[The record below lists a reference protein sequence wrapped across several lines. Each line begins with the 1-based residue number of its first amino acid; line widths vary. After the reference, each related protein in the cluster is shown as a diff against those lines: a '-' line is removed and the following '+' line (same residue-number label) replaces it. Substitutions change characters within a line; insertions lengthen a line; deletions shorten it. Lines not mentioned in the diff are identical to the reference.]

1 MQSVPSTL
9 SAETLKE
16 KSADYR
22 FETYTYIVTITRADR
37 AVFSILETEYE
48 AGLRDSFTG
57 EQEVS
62 YHFRGSSFDMA
73 SGRELSLSEL
83 VPDEKALQER
93 LPEALKVQYGTDG
106 LAGTEPSDYSWTA
119 DALGIR
125 FYFNSDAVSGEKR
138 REIWG
143 YDDDR
148 VITVAF
154 PYDTLLDGSMSQ
166 KLSEAPKA
174 YIARIDRETV
184 YDLPYGDFSIMLT
197 KDESRTIIRVMPDHG
212 SESSLEIEYADDQS
226 DFYIIRSHGG
236 FYLFRE
242 EVGDQDG
249 FFYDFSSPDG
259 GYGRFAYNPSQYFD
273 SFMREIK
280 LALPYDPYCAH
291 MCEERRS
298 FGYGSNDKSTFI
310 PHGHYSFPDDADGGY
325 KHFELI
331 DDALQIDTL
340 NTACRLLEDLSA
352 VELDPQG
359 RELDEITVKA
369 GSAMVFE
376 SATGEATQY
385 LPHPE
390 RLSPDIRYAYDCRLA
405 DGRRIRIYP
414 RGAGN
419 KIKVNGAYL
428 CRFTEPVSLAEAQI
442 DITPPERE
450 AFTVRIGGRDYPLV
464 PDYSKPDH
472 YGEEIDFGGYI
483 WWQVE
488 GYVGRYKISAE
499 DLLDMQDERV
509 VGNRQFGENSVLLK
523 IRKDGKI
530 RFDYFGEVYE
540 GVMPDRRYYGEE
552 VTFSLESPSEQRD
565 FRIIPRVG
573 YSEDEYSETDGS
585 PHDVP
590 SKIELYS
597 EGLPA
602 TNEPSAQ
609 PVLIV
614 YLTRTDTD
622 IPKP

>member
-22 FETYTYIVTITRADR
+22 FETYAYIVTITRADR

-93 LPEALKVQYGTDG
+93 LPEALKVQYGTDE

-154 PYDTLLDGSMSQ
+154 PYDTLLDGSMFQ

-291 MCEERRS
+291 MCEGRRS

-310 PHGHYSFPDDADGGY
+310 PHGHSAPCRPAEWRSSFLCSYDSRADSPLAGQEGP
-325 KHFELI
+325 E
-331 DDALQIDTL
+331 A
-340 NTACRLLEDLSA
+340 A
-352 VELDPQG
+352 G
-359 RELDEITVKA
+359 RSPLRS
-369 GSAMVFE
+369 GC
-376 SATGEATQY
+376 
-385 LPHPE
+385 LPP
-390 RLSPDIRYAYDCRLA
+390 RRTPNPAYA
-405 DGRRIRIYP
+405 
-414 RGAGN
+414 
-419 KIKVNGAYL
+419 
-428 CRFTEPVSLAEAQI
+428 PVR
-442 DITPPERE
+442 P
-450 AFTVRIGGRDYPLV
+450 
-464 PDYSKPDH
+464 
-472 YGEEIDFGGYI
+472 
-483 WWQVE
+483 
-488 GYVGRYKISAE
+488 
-499 DLLDMQDERV
+499 
-509 VGNRQFGENSVLLK
+509 
-523 IRKDGKI
+523 
-530 RFDYFGEVYE
+530 
-540 GVMPDRRYYGEE
+540 
-552 VTFSLESPSEQRD
+552 
-565 FRIIPRVG
+565 
-573 YSEDEYSETDGS
+573 
-585 PHDVP
+585 
-590 SKIELYS
+590 
-597 EGLPA
+597 
-602 TNEPSAQ
+602 
-609 PVLIV
+609 
-614 YLTRTDTD
+614 
-622 IPKP
+622 